1 MCWLSISVSYAKWC
15 VVLSLI
21 LIASAAYG
29 QAQPSEK
36 TPNPAAQPSVIT
48 DPLAGIATKKKT
60 VENLN
65 SLSLA
70 GSDLHIAP
78 PLRGGKSVFPEFT
91 RDSLRVQWREGDPI
105 DLYIMRPNGVN
116 NPPVILYLWGFPSEN
131 DRFRNNEFCK
141 IVTRD
146 GFAAVGFVSALTG
159 HRYHDRPMREWFIS
173 ELQESLVTTVHD
185 VQMILDYLA
194 SRKDFDMTKVG
205 MFGQG
210 SGATIA
216 ILAAATD
223 RRIKVVDVL
232 DPWGDWPDWMPQSK
246 LIPEEE
252 RANFV
257 KPEFLKRVA
266 PYDPL
271 VWLGKLKSRP
281 MRLQEAMYEKDTPQ
295 IAKRRMEE
303 ALPRTAQVVHYY
315 APKEFSE
322 KAVADGKMV
331 NWIKGQVKAVSPEHP
346 GKVQREGR
354 VLQTASR

>member
-1 MCWLSISVSYAKWC
+1 MRRLLTSGSSGKLC
-15 VVLSLI
+15 VAFLLVLL
-21 LIASAAYG
+21 ASAAYG
-29 QAQPSEK
+29 QALPSEQM
-36 TPNPAAQPSVIT
+36 PNPATQPNVIT
-48 DPLAGIATKKKT
+48 DPLAGIATKKT
-60 VENLN
+60 LENFN

-70 GSDLHIAP
+70 DSDLHMAP
-78 PLRGGKSVFPEFT
+78 PLIGAKSVFTEFT
-91 RDSLRVQWREGDPI
+91 RESLRVQWREGDPI
-105 DLYIMRPNGVN
+105 DLYIMRPSGVKK
-116 NPPVILYLWGFPSEN
+116 PPVILYLWGFPTEN

-210 SGATIA
+210 SGGTIA

-223 RRIKVVDVL
+223 HRIKAIDVL
-232 DPWGDWPDWMPQSK
+232 DPWGDWPDWMAQSK

-252 RANFV
+252 RPNFV

-266 PYDPL
+266 PFDPL

-281 MRLQEAMYEKDTPQ
+281 MRLQDATYEKDTPQ
-295 IAKRRMEE
+295 IAQRLIEQ
-303 ALPRTAQVVHYY
+303 ALPPATPVVHYS

-331 NWIKGQVKAVSPEHP
+331 NWIKDQVKAKAPDHP
-346 GKVQREGR
+346 RKTPRKSR
-354 VLQTASR
+354 VWQTASR